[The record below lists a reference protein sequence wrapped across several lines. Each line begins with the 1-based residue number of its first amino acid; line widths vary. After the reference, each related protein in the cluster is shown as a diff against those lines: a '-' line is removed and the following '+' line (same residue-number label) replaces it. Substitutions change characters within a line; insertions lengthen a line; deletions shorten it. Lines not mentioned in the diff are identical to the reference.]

1 MSAIH
6 PSTAGDPASALYSKL
21 NWRLLPFLVTCYM
34 FAYLDR
40 VNVGFAK
47 LQMQTD
53 LGFSDA
59 AYGVGAGIFFIG
71 YVLFELPSNL
81 MLPKVG
87 ARKTFSRI
95 LVLWGITSACMLF
108 VRSVPAFYAMRFLL
122 GIFEAGFAPGMIY
135 YLSRWY
141 GPARMARAIAL
152 VFVAG
157 PLGGIVGGPVSAWLM
172 TSLAGVGGLAGW
184 QWMFLV
190 EGLPC
195 IVLGVLT
202 LRVLSDRPADA
213 RWLTDHEKG
222 LLERETAP
230 TRHGTDSFRAVLK
243 NPRIYVLALAYFS
256 IIFPIYAISFW
267 LPTLLKEQGVKDTI
281 RLGWYT
287 AIPYVAAAV
296 CMYAAGRS
304 SDRAGERRYH
314 CAIPALGAALCM
326 IAAVFADGSAMLTLL
341 ALTLGTACLWMAY
354 TVFWAIPA
362 QLVEGTAAAGG
373 IALIN
378 TVGLSGG
385 FWGPAVVGW
394 TKAGTGSMHAGL
406 LVMACA
412 AALAAVLILKFK
424 LTLRREQ
431 PVLPQRAFEQEV
443 NT

>member
-6 PSTAGDPASALYSKL
+6 PSTTSDESTALYTKL
-21 NWRLLPFLVTCYM
+21 DWRLLPFLVTCYM

-81 MLPKVG
+81 MLPRVG
-87 ARKTFSRI
+87 ARMTFSRI

-108 VRSVPAFYAMRFLL
+108 VRNVPGFYAMRFLL
-122 GIFEAGFAPGMIY
+122 GVFEAGFAPGMIY
-135 YLSRWY
+135 YLSCWY

-172 TSLAGVGGLAGW
+172 TRLSGTAGLAGW

-195 IVLGVLT
+195 IVLGLLT
-202 LRVLSDRPADA
+202 PFILSNRPADA
-213 RWLTDHEKG
+213 HWLSDHEKS
-222 LLERETAP
+222 LLEREAAP
-230 TRHGTDSFRAVLK
+230 SVHRADSFREVLRS
-243 NPRIYVLALAYFS
+243 PRVYVLALAYFS

-267 LPTLLKEQGVKDTI
+267 LPTLLKEQGVTDTL

-296 CMYAAGRS
+296 CMYLAGRR
-304 SDRAGERRYH
+304 SDRLGERRYH
-314 CAIPALGAALCM
+314 CAMPALA
-326 IAAVFADGSAMLTLL
+326 AAVFLIATVFVDGNLTLTL
-341 ALTLGTACLWMAY
+341 VALTLVTACLWMAY
-354 TVFWAIPA
+354 TVFWAIPS
-362 QLVEGTAAAGG
+362 QLVQGTAAAGG

-385 FWGPAVVGW
+385 FWGPAAVGW
-394 TKAGTGSMHAGL
+394 IKTWTGSTHGGL
-406 LVMACA
+406 LVMALTA
-412 AALAAVLILKFK
+412 AIAAVLILKSQ
-424 LTLRREQ
+424 LT
-431 PVLPQRAFEQEV
+431 FEK
-443 NT
+443 T

>member
-6 PSTAGDPASALYSKL
+6 PSAAEDLSSALYSKL
-21 NWRLLPFLVTCYM
+21 NWRLLPFLVACYM

-47 LQMQTD
+47 LQMQSD

-81 MLPKVG
+81 LLPKVG
-87 ARKTFSRI
+87 ARRTFSRI

-108 VRSVPAFYAMRFLL
+108 VRNVPAFYAMRFLL
-122 GIFEAGFAPGMIY
+122 GVFEAGFAPGMIY
-135 YLSRWY
+135 YLSCWY

-172 TSLAGVGGLAGW
+172 TALAGAGGLAGW

-195 IVLGVLT
+195 VVLGLLT

-213 RWLTDHEKG
+213 RWLTSSEKHF
-222 LLERETAP
+222 LESETAP
-230 TRHGTDSFRAVLK
+230 AAHHADSFKAVLK
-243 NPRIYVLALAYFS
+243 SPRVYVLALAYFS

-267 LPTLLKEQGVKDTI
+267 LPTLLKEQGVTDTL

-287 AIPYVAAAV
+287 AIPYVAAAI
-296 CMYAAGRS
+296 CMYAAGRR
-304 SDRAGERRYH
+304 SDRVGERRYH
-314 CAIPALGAALCM
+314 CAIPASGAALFL
-326 IAAVFADGSAMLTLL
+326 ILAIFADGSVALTLI

-354 TVFWAIPA
+354 TVFWAIPSE
-362 QLVEGTAAAGG
+362 LVKGTAAAGG

-412 AALAAVLILKFK
+412 AALAAVLIMKSK
-424 LTLRREQ
+424 LTLKED
-431 PVLPQRAFEQEV
+431 
-443 NT
+443 

>member
-6 PSTAGDPASALYSKL
+6 PSAAGDPAAALYSKL
-21 NWRLLPFLVTCYM
+21 NWRLLPFLVACYM

-47 LQMQTD
+47 LQMQSD

-122 GIFEAGFAPGMIY
+122 GVFEAGFAPGMIY
-135 YLSRWY
+135 YLSCWY

-195 IVLGVLT
+195 IVLGLLT
-202 LRVLSDRPADA
+202 LRVISDRPADA
-213 RWLTDHEKG
+213 RWLDDGEKA
-222 LLERETAP
+222 LLNGETAP
-230 TRHGTDSFRAVLK
+230 TQHRADSFKAVLK
-243 NPRIYVLALAYFS
+243 SPRVYVLALAYFS
-256 IIFPIYAISFW
+256 VIFPIYAISFW
-267 LPTLLKEQGVKDTI
+267 LPTLLKEQGVTDTV

-296 CMYAAGRS
+296 CMYLAGRS
-304 SDRAGERRYH
+304 SDRFGERRYH
-314 CAIPALGAALCM
+314 CAIPALGAAVCL
-326 IAAVFADGSAMLTLL
+326 ISTVFADGNLPLTLL

-354 TVFWAIPA
+354 TVFWAIPS

-394 TKAGTGSMHAGL
+394 TKAGTGGMHAGL

-412 AALAAVLILKFK
+412 AALAAILILKGK
-424 LTLRREQ
+424 LTMKQ
-431 PVLPQRAFEQEV
+431 Q
-443 NT
+443 

>member
-6 PSTAGDPASALYSKL
+6 PSAVGDPAAALYSKL

-81 MLPKVG
+81 MLPRVG
-87 ARKTFSRI
+87 ARRTFSRI

-122 GIFEAGFAPGMIY
+122 GVFEAGFAPGMIY
-135 YLSRWY
+135 YLSCWY

-172 TSLAGVGGLAGW
+172 TSLSGVGGLAGW

-195 IVLGVLT
+195 IALGLLT
-202 LRVLSDRPADA
+202 LRVLSDRPEQA
-213 RWLTDHEKG
+213 RWLNDDEK
-222 LLERETAP
+222 LLLGRETAP
-230 TRHGTDSFRAVLK
+230 AEHRADSFKAVLK
-243 NPRIYVLALAYFS
+243 SPRVYVLALAYFS

-267 LPTLLKEQGVKDTI
+267 LPTLLKEQGVSDTI

-296 CMYAAGRS
+296 CMYLAGRS
-304 SDRAGERRYH
+304 SDRVGERRYH
-314 CAIPALGAALCM
+314 CAIPALGAAMCLV
-326 IAAVFADGSAMLTLL
+326 AAIFADGSVTLTLV

-354 TVFWAIPA
+354 TVFWAIPS

-394 TKAGTGSMHAGL
+394 AKTSTGSMHTGL
-406 LVMACA
+406 FVMAGA
-412 AALAAVLILKFK
+412 AALAAILILTGK
-424 LTLRREQ
+424 LTLKQ
-431 PVLPQRAFEQEV
+431 D
-443 NT
+443 

>member
-6 PSTAGDPASALYSKL
+6 PPVAGDAAAALYSKL
-21 NWRLLPFLVTCYM
+21 NWRLLPFLVACYM

-47 LQMQTD
+47 LQMQSD

-87 ARKTFSRI
+87 ARRTFSRI
-95 LVLWGITSACMLF
+95 LVLWGVTSACMLF
-108 VRSVPAFYAMRFLL
+108 VRNVPAFYAMRFLL
-122 GIFEAGFAPGMIY
+122 GVFEAGFAPGMIY
-135 YLSRWY
+135 YLSCWY

-157 PLGGIVGGPVSAWLM
+157 PLGGIVGGPVSTWLM
-172 TSLAGVGGLAGW
+172 TSLSGVGGLAGW

-195 IVLGVLT
+195 VVLGLLT
-202 LRVLSDRPADA
+202 LRVLSDKPADA
-213 RWLTDHEKG
+213 RWLNSDEKG
-222 LLERETAP
+222 ILASETAP
-230 TRHGTDSFRAVLK
+230 ASHHADSFKAVLRS
-243 NPRIYVLALAYFS
+243 PRVYVLALAYFS

-267 LPTLLKEQGVKDTI
+267 LPTLLKEQGVTDTL

-296 CMYAAGRS
+296 CMYAAGRR
-304 SDRAGERRYH
+304 SDRVGERRYH
-314 CAIPALGAALCM
+314 CAVPALGAAVFLS
-326 IAAVFADGSAMLTLL
+326 AAVVADAHFVLMLL

-354 TVFWAIPA
+354 TVFWAIPSE
-362 QLVEGTAAAGG
+362 LVKGAAAAGG

-385 FWGPAVVGW
+385 FWGPAVFGW
-394 TKAGTGSMHAGL
+394 TKAASGSTHAGL
-406 LVMACA
+406 FVMAGA
-412 AALAAVLILKFK
+412 AALAAVLISKGK
-424 LTLRREQ
+424 LTLKQ
-431 PVLPQRAFEQEV
+431 D
-443 NT
+443 

>member
-6 PSTAGDPASALYSKL
+6 PSAAGDPAAALYSKL
-21 NWRLLPFLVTCYM
+21 NWRLLPFLVACYM

-47 LQMQTD
+47 LQMQSD

-95 LVLWGITSACMLF
+95 LVLWGITSGCMLF

-122 GIFEAGFAPGMIY
+122 GVFEAGFAPGMIY
-135 YLSRWY
+135 YLSCWY

-195 IVLGVLT
+195 IVLGLLT
-202 LRVLSDRPADA
+202 LRVISDRPADA
-213 RWLTDHEKG
+213 RWLDDGEKA
-222 LLERETAP
+222 LLNGETAP
-230 TRHGTDSFRAVLK
+230 TQHRADSFKAVLK
-243 NPRIYVLALAYFS
+243 SPRVYVLALAYFS
-256 IIFPIYAISFW
+256 VIFPIYAISFW
-267 LPTLLKEQGVKDTI
+267 LPTLLKEQGVTDTV

-296 CMYAAGRS
+296 CMYLAGRS
-304 SDRAGERRYH
+304 SDRFGERRYH
-314 CAIPALGAALCM
+314 CAIPALGAAVCL
-326 IAAVFADGSAMLTLL
+326 ISTVFADGNLPLTLL

-354 TVFWAIPA
+354 TVFWAIPS

-412 AALAAVLILKFK
+412 AALAAILILKGK
-424 LTLRREQ
+424 LTMKQ
-431 PVLPQRAFEQEV
+431 Q
-443 NT
+443 

>member
-6 PSTAGDPASALYSKL
+6 PSTPHNESAALYSKL
-21 NWRLLPFLVTCYM
+21 DWRLLPFLVACYM

-47 LQMQTD
+47 LQMQTA

-81 MLPKVG
+81 MLPRVG
-87 ARKTFSRI
+87 ARMTFSRI

-108 VRSVPAFYAMRFLL
+108 VRNVPGFYAMRFLL
-122 GIFEAGFAPGMIY
+122 GVFEAGFAPGMIY
-135 YLSRWY
+135 YLSCWY

-157 PLGGIVGGPVSAWLM
+157 PLGGIVGGPMSAWLM
-172 TSLAGVGGLAGW
+172 TRLSGTAGLAGW

-195 IVLGVLT
+195 IVLGLLT
-202 LRVLSDRPADA
+202 PFILSNRPADA
-213 RWLTDHEKG
+213 HWLNDHEKS
-222 LLERETAP
+222 LLAREAAP
-230 TRHGTDSFRAVLK
+230 GVHRADSFREVLRS
-243 NPRIYVLALAYFS
+243 PRVYVLALAYFS

-267 LPTLLKEQGVKDTI
+267 LPTLLREQGVTDTI

-296 CMYAAGRS
+296 CMYLAGRR
-304 SDRAGERRYH
+304 SDRLGERRYH
-314 CAIPALGAALCM
+314 CAIPALAAAAFL
-326 IAAVFADGSAMLTLL
+326 IATVFADGNLTLTL
-341 ALTLGTACLWMAY
+341 VALTLVTACLWMAY
-354 TVFWAIPA
+354 TVFWAIPS
-362 QLVEGTAAAGG
+362 QLVQGTAAAGG

-385 FWGPAVVGW
+385 FWGPAAVGW
-394 TKAGTGSMHAGL
+394 IKTWTGSTHGGL
-406 LVMACA
+406 LVMALTA
-412 AALAAVLILKFK
+412 AIAAVLILKSK
-424 LTLRREQ
+424 LT
-431 PVLPQRAFEQEV
+431 FE
-443 NT
+443 NA

>member
-6 PSTAGDPASALYSKL
+6 PSAAGDPASALYSKL

-81 MLPKVG
+81 MLPRVG
-87 ARKTFSRI
+87 ARRTFSRI

-122 GIFEAGFAPGMIY
+122 GVFEAGFAPGMIY
-135 YLSRWY
+135 YLSCWY

-172 TSLAGVGGLAGW
+172 TSLSGVGGLAGW

-195 IVLGVLT
+195 IALGLLT
-202 LRVLSDRPADA
+202 LRVLSDRPEHA
-213 RWLTDHEKG
+213 RWLNDDEK
-222 LLERETAP
+222 LLLGRETAP
-230 TRHGTDSFRAVLK
+230 TEHRADSFKAVLK
-243 NPRIYVLALAYFS
+243 SPRVYVLAFAYFS

-267 LPTLLKEQGVKDTI
+267 LPTLLKEQGVSDTI
-281 RLGWYT
+281 RLGWYS

-296 CMYAAGRS
+296 CMYLAGRS
-304 SDRAGERRYH
+304 SDRVGERRYH
-314 CAIPALGAALCM
+314 CAIPALGAAICL
-326 IAAVFADGSAMLTLL
+326 IAAIFADGNVMLTLT

-354 TVFWAIPA
+354 TVFWAIPS

-394 TKAGTGSMHAGL
+394 AKASTGSMHAGL
-406 LVMACA
+406 FVMAGA
-412 AALAAVLILKFK
+412 AALAAILILTGK
-424 LTLRREQ
+424 LTLKQ
-431 PVLPQRAFEQEV
+431 D
-443 NT
+443 

>member
-6 PSTAGDPASALYSKL
+6 PAAAGDSVAALYSRI

-47 LQMQTD
+47 LQMQSD
-53 LGFSDA
+53 LSFSDA

-87 ARKTFSRI
+87 ARRTFSRI
-95 LVLWGITSACMLF
+95 LVLWGITSASMLF

-122 GIFEAGFAPGMIY
+122 GVFEAGFAPGMIY
-135 YLSRWY
+135 YLSCWY

-157 PLGGIVGGPVSAWLM
+157 PLGGIVGGPASAWLM
-172 TSLAGVGGLAGW
+172 TNLSGVGGLAGW

-190 EGLPC
+190 EGLPF
-195 IVLGVLT
+195 IALGLLT
-202 LRVLSDRPADA
+202 LRVLSDKPDQA
-213 RWLTDHEKG
+213 RWLSDAEKEV
-222 LLERETAP
+222 LQRETAP
-230 TRHGTDSFRAVLK
+230 TLHRADSFKAVLK
-243 NPRIYVLALAYFS
+243 SPRVYVLALAYFN

-267 LPTLLKEQGVKDTI
+267 LPTLLTEQGVSNTM

-287 AIPYVAAAV
+287 AIPYLAAAV
-296 CMYAAGRS
+296 CMYLAGRR
-304 SDRAGERRYH
+304 SDRVGERRFH
-314 CAIPALGAALCM
+314 CAIPALAGAMCL
-326 IAAVFADGSAMLTLL
+326 IAAIFADGNLVATLV
-341 ALTLGTACLWMAY
+341 ALTAATACLWMAY
-354 TVFWAIPA
+354 TVFWAIPSE
-362 QLVEGTAAAGG
+362 LVEGTAAAGG

-385 FWGPAVVGW
+385 FWGPAVIGW
-394 TKAGTGSMHAGL
+394 TKASTGSVHAGL
-406 LVMACA
+406 FVMACA
-412 AALAAVLILKFK
+412 TTVAVVLILTGN
-424 LTLRREQ
+424 LTLKR
-431 PVLPQRAFEQEV
+431 
-443 NT
+443 

>member
-6 PSTAGDPASALYSKL
+6 PSAIGDSASALYSKL
-21 NWRLLPFLVTCYM
+21 NWRLLPFLVACYM

-40 VNVGFAK
+40 VNIGFAK

-71 YVLFELPSNL
+71 YVLFELPGNL
-81 MLPKVG
+81 MLPRVG
-87 ARKTFSRI
+87 ARRTFSRI

-108 VRSVPAFYAMRFLL
+108 VRNVPAFYVMRFLL
-122 GIFEAGFAPGMIY
+122 GVFEAGFAPGMIY
-135 YLSRWY
+135 YLSCWY

-152 VFVAG
+152 VFIAG

-172 TSLAGVGGLAGW
+172 TRLSGVGGLAGW

-195 IVLGVLT
+195 IVLGLLT
-202 LRVLSDRPADA
+202 LRVLSDRPAEA
-213 RWLTDHEKG
+213 GWLNDHEKR

-230 TRHGTDSFRAVLK
+230 AQHRAHSFGTVLRS
-243 NPRIYVLALAYFS
+243 PRVYVLALAYFS

-267 LPTLLKEQGVKDTI
+267 LPTLLKEQGVSDTL

-296 CMYAAGRS
+296 CMYLAGRR
-304 SDRAGERRYH
+304 SDRMGERRYH
-314 CAIPALGAALCM
+314 CAIPALGAAIFL
-326 IAAVFADGSAMLTLL
+326 IASVFADGNLMLTLVT
-341 ALTLGTACLWMAY
+341 LTLGTACLWMAY
-354 TVFWAIPA
+354 TVFWAIPSA
-362 QLVEGTAAAGG
+362 LVEGPAAAGG

-385 FWGPAVVGW
+385 FWGPAMIGW
-394 TKAGTGSMHAGL
+394 TRAWTGSVHAGL
-406 LVMACA
+406 FVMACA
-412 AALAAVLILKFK
+412 AALAAVLILTGK
-424 LTLRREQ
+424 LTLNKE
-431 PVLPQRAFEQEV
+431 
-443 NT
+443 

>member
-6 PSTAGDPASALYSKL
+6 PSAAGDPATALYSKL

-81 MLPKVG
+81 MLPRVG
-87 ARKTFSRI
+87 ARRTFSRI

-122 GIFEAGFAPGMIY
+122 GVFEAGFAPGMIY
-135 YLSRWY
+135 YLSCWY

-172 TSLAGVGGLAGW
+172 TSLSGVGGLAGW

-195 IVLGVLT
+195 IALGLLT
-202 LRVLSDRPADA
+202 LRVLSDRPAQA
-213 RWLTDHEKG
+213 RWLTDDEKL

-230 TRHGTDSFRAVLK
+230 AEHRAHSFKAVLK
-243 NPRIYVLALAYFS
+243 NPRVYVLALAYFS
-256 IIFPIYAISFW
+256 IILPIYAISFW
-267 LPTLLKEQGVKDTI
+267 LPTLLKEQGVSDTL

-296 CMYAAGRS
+296 CMYLAGRS
-304 SDRAGERRYH
+304 SDRLGERRYH
-314 CAIPALGAALCM
+314 CAIPALGAALCLLAT
-326 IAAVFADGSAMLTLL
+326 IFADGSVTLTLA

-354 TVFWAIPA
+354 TVFWAIPS

-394 TKAGTGSMHAGL
+394 AKASTGSMHTGL
-406 LVMACA
+406 FVMAGA
-412 AALAAVLILKFK
+412 ATLAAILISTGK
-424 LTLRREQ
+424 LTLKQ
-431 PVLPQRAFEQEV
+431 G
-443 NT
+443 

>member
-6 PSTAGDPASALYSKL
+6 PSAAGDPAAALYSKL
-21 NWRLLPFLVTCYM
+21 NWRLLPFLVACYM

-47 LQMQTD
+47 LQMQSD

-122 GIFEAGFAPGMIY
+122 GVFEAGFAPGMIY
-135 YLSRWY
+135 YLSCWY

-195 IVLGVLT
+195 IVLGLLT
-202 LRVLSDRPADA
+202 LRVISDRPADA
-213 RWLTDHEKG
+213 RWLDDGEKA
-222 LLERETAP
+222 LLEGETAP
-230 TRHGTDSFRAVLK
+230 TQHRADSFKAVLK
-243 NPRIYVLALAYFS
+243 STRVYVLALAYFS
-256 IIFPIYAISFW
+256 VIFPIYAISFW
-267 LPTLLKEQGVKDTI
+267 LPTLLKEQGVTDTV

-296 CMYAAGRS
+296 CMYLAGRS
-304 SDRAGERRYH
+304 SDRFGERRYH
-314 CAIPALGAALCM
+314 CAIPALGAAVCL
-326 IAAVFADGSAMLTLL
+326 IATVFADGNLPLTLL

-354 TVFWAIPA
+354 TVFWAIPS

-412 AALAAVLILKFK
+412 AALAAILILKGK
-424 LTLRREQ
+424 LTMKQ
-431 PVLPQRAFEQEV
+431 Q
-443 NT
+443 

>member
-1 MSAIH
+1 MSAIL
-6 PSTAGDPASALYSKL
+6 PSTTGNTVAALYSKL
-21 NWRLLPFLVTCYM
+21 NWRLLPFLVACYM

-95 LVLWGITSACMLF
+95 LVLWGVTSACMLF

-122 GIFEAGFAPGMIY
+122 GVFEAGFAPGMIY
-135 YLSRWY
+135 YLSCWY

-172 TSLAGVGGLAGW
+172 TRLAGVGGLAGW

-195 IVLGVLT
+195 IVLGLLT

-213 RWLTDHEKG
+213 AWLNDHEKA
-222 LLERETAP
+222 LLNSETAP
-230 TRHGTDSFRAVLK
+230 TRHRADSFKAVLMS
-243 NPRIYVLALAYFS
+243 PRVYVLALAYFS
-256 IIFPIYAISFW
+256 VIFPIYAISFW
-267 LPTLLKEQGVKDTI
+267 LPTLLREQGVKDTL

-296 CMYAAGRS
+296 CMYLAGRS
-304 SDRAGERRYH
+304 SDRLGERRYH
-314 CAIPALGAALCM
+314 CAIPALGAAVCL
-326 IAAVFADGSAMLTLL
+326 IATVFADGNLPLTLL

-354 TVFWAIPA
+354 TVFWAIPS

-406 LVMACA
+406 FVMACA
-412 AALAAVLILKFK
+412 AALAAILILRGK
-424 LTLRREQ
+424 LTLK
-431 PVLPQRAFEQEV
+431 
-443 NT
+443 